1 MDSIKIIPEK
11 LNDFLSKSSKNK
23 IYAILFII
31 GIIGILLIFISE
43 LPVKNEKNIDVLKK
57 NTIDY
62 TREKELEDKLGR
74 IVSRIDGAG
83 KTTVMLTIDSSPKY
97 YYAKETSKS
106 IETDSAESEEK
117 YVITE
122 NDGEEDPII
131 IRVEEA
137 DIRGVA
143 VICEGGSSAIVKEKI
158 TETVCA
164 VLGIKVNQVSVA
176 KMA

>member
-1 MDSIKIIPEK
+1 
-11 LNDFLSKSSKNK
+11 
-23 IYAILFII
+23 
-31 GIIGILLIFISE
+31 
-43 LPVKNEKNIDVLKK
+43 
-57 NTIDY
+57 
-62 TREKELEDKLGR
+62 
-74 IVSRIDGAG
+74 
-83 KTTVMLTIDSSPKY
+83 MLTLDSSPKY
-97 YYAKETSKS
+97 YYAMETSKS

-122 NDGEEDPII
+122 NDGREDPII
-131 IRVEEA
+131 IRVGEA

-143 VICEGGSSAIVKEKI
+143 VICEGGKSATVKEKI